1 MYTYYMY
8 VILQKSLFRPHV
20 LESHRA
26 TARRTSARPPTRSVP
41 QKRGRSEARK
51 TPFILYVPIAKTHF
65 GEIVGGGTARPT
77 PAISPKTASERSE
90 KNAIYF
96 VGSYWEDT
104 FL

>member
-1 MYTYYMY
+1 MYTYYTY

-41 QKRGRSEARK
+41 QKRGRSETRK
-51 TPFILYVPIAKTHF
+51 APFILYVPIAKTHF
-65 GEIVGGGTARPT
+65 GEIVGGGTARPP

-90 KNAIYF
+90 KNAIYLI
-96 VGSYWEDT
+96 VPSCENT